1 MTQVL
6 TNNKIIFI
14 NGRPCHIIH
23 NAANKAAKQFSKVPG
38 FDVKDF
44 LVELFRRFDKSSK
57 RKATSNFQP

>member
-6 TNNKIIFI
+6 ANNKIIFI

-38 FDVKDF
+38 FDVEDF
-44 LVELFRRFDKSSK
+44 HRFDKSSK
-57 RKATSNFQP
+57 RKVASNFQP